1 MGIVTLVCAGIIAVL
16 VLAALIVDH
25 RRPKIGPR
33 PDRNDPYAS
42 AYVTPG
48 LDGSFGDDGG
58 GYSGDGGGGDGGGRV
73 MLAQGVPPS
82 SVGNSARAVRSG
94 RSRPGGP
101 RVV

>member
-1 MGIVTLVCAGIIAVL
+1 MMGTVMLVCAAIITVL

-42 AYVTPG
+42 TYVTPG

-58 GYSGDGGGGDGGGRV
+58 GYGDGGFGDGGDGGGGGDE
-73 MLAQGVPPS
+73 
-82 SVGNSARAVRSG
+82 
-94 RSRPGGP
+94 
-101 RVV
+101 